1 MSTNIKL
8 KGQINGYVNH
18 MKTLQR
24 ETLENIL
31 SYREGRGSYIDDNT
45 IKNEHGTIIVRFTVH
60 GASVKNERIKHMITT
75 PPTRS
80 EKAPTKISELQ
91 DGDVFYTTNA
101 YGDVHDV
108 TFEKS
113 NENIMRRIAVGN
125 AWITEQDAKECVSQ
139 ALIQNADIVESLE
152 NGKQE
157 ELGSALSKLSKIGS
171 QMPIPLIALL
181 GVDEPEIQNMLNI
194 INEIE
199 VN

>member
-60 GASVKNERIKHMITT
+60 GASVKNERVKHMITT

-152 NGKQE
+152 NNKKE
-157 ELGSALSKLSKIGS
+157 VPKLSLADITPD
-171 QMPIPLIALL
+171 MTVVRLPLIQLL